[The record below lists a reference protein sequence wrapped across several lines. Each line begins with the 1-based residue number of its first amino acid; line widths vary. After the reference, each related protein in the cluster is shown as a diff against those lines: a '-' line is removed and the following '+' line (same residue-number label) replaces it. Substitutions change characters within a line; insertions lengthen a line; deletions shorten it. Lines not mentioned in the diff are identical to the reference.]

1 MSTDTERPADSREFP
16 ARRALA
22 VETNGINVVDESER
36 KGQRV
41 GPLLAVVRVQ
51 RLRAGRLL
59 RRVRAQLRH
68 RADPGPDR
76 HGRRRGRQLLP
87 GRPGL
92 HRRQARLGTDA
103 GALAGGV
110 RPVSATA
117 CPAWCRTSCSS
128 AGRRCS
134 SRCRPWPRRPSSNA
148 SAGRRATPPRWWRSS
163 WWPGDRGSGGA
174 RLRRD
179 HEDPEVADDR
189 ADRGHGR
196 LRRAHRRPHR
206 PRCRPGHPGRSLQ
219 RGGRRDRA
227 GADRLRHRLG
237 ELGRR
242 LLPLPAAHRAD
253 RPVSSSGRPSAAA
266 CPS

>member
-1 MSTDTERPADSREFP
+1 MSTDTERPADSREVP
-16 ARRALA
+16 SRRPLA

-36 KGQRV
+36 KGTL
-41 GPLLAVVRVQ
+41 GGALLALVRLQ
-51 RLRAGRLL
+51 HLRAGRLL

-92 HRRQARLGTDA
+92 HRRQARLGPDA
-103 GALAGGV
+103 GALARGV
-110 RPVSATA
+110 RPVRQR
-117 CPAWCRTSCSS
+117 PARPGVLPP
-128 AGRRCS
+128 ARRLGDGA
-134 SRCRPWPRRPSSNA
+134 RLAVHP
-148 SAGRRATPPRWWRSS
+148 GH
-163 WWPGDRGSGGA
+163 GDRLRTPRLGVGRLHQGGRLRRGGTRDRGGGGA

-206 PRCRPGHPGRSLQ
+206 PR
-219 RGGRRDRA
+219 
-227 GADRLRHRLG
+227 
-237 ELGRR
+237 
-242 LLPLPAAHRAD
+242 LPPRTS
-253 RPVSSSGRPSAAA
+253 RPVPSA
-266 CPS
+266 PSSARPCW